1 MNVEYES
8 VSNQEIIRLNQHI
21 EEYEEMFNSIIEPLI
36 MLDENLSFSYVNE
49 AACLMLEL
57 SREKLTELRLTDFL
71 EESSFFDFDSLE
83 DSSLKSAHKGK
94 RRVQLLTGTVKELE
108 FIRIGTLTKGKSVF
122 RLEDVSKVE
131 PVEENLMSPELL
143 LGNGEEEGEGILL
156 MDRQGVVVEAN
167 SAFTEGLKINKREL
181 IGKKMSEL
189 MTYEYEPTVKK
200 GVDKIF
206 STLKSMGEL
215 EVTLHGKPCRFSF
228 STSSTVGNEYF
239 KSTFSKITESKI
251 MEKKLETSER
261 IFAELFDQSMEGIIF
276 WNEDG
281 IIFRVNQSACKI
293 FESTREEMIGSDTWK
308 YIFKKN
314 HYFKRMLATFERDG
328 QVRDDIFYKM
338 PNNQIKLLELTAKK
352 YEGDGYNVTIFRNA
366 TERWEIEKELRK
378 SEKKFRKIFEGSMD
392 GLILWN
398 KEGFTDINESGKVIL
413 GISKESLLSLSI
425 QEFIEKIPGNADE
438 LSAYM
443 EDVYKKGI
451 YSSVVALKFADG
463 SVKHIEFLTRSNL
476 YSNLNLSVFRD
487 VSKNLEMQEQI
498 RKSDTLHV
506 VGELAAGIAHE
517 IRNPMTALKG
527 FIQLLEDMVQEDFS
541 TYFHIITSEIQRIE
555 TIITEFLVLAKPQ
568 ALQYQEQD
576 VQMIMKETLELLAA
590 QALLNNVRFETDF
603 EGDESNVFCEA
614 NQLKQVFINIIKNA
628 LEVMPD
634 GGIVRIK
641 SSQVSKKHVCISII
655 DQGNGI
661 SEDKLKKLGEPFYT
675 TKERGTGLGLM
686 VSYKIIEEHNGY
698 IEVESEVDK
707 GTSFHIFLPL
717 RGKAQGTFTR

>member
-1 MNVEYES
+1 MNVEYEA
-8 VSNQEIIRLNQHI
+8 VYNEEIIRLNQQI
-21 EEYEEMFNSIIEPLI
+21 AEYKEMFNSIIEPLI
-36 MLDENLSFSYVNE
+36 MMDENLGFSYANE
-49 AACLMLEL
+49 AACLLL
-57 SREKLTELRLTDFL
+57 DISREKLTELRLTDFL
-71 EESSFFDFDSLE
+71 QESSFFDVNLQEGFNSLNN
-83 DSSLKSAHKGK
+83 LLRGK
-94 RRVQLLTGTVKELE
+94 VQLLTGIKKELE
-108 FIRIGTLTKGKSVF
+108 FIRIGTLSNGKGIF
-122 RLEDVSKVE
+122 RLEEVTEVK
-131 PVEENLMSPELL
+131 PVGEALRSPKLF
-143 LGNGEEEGEGILL
+143 LGNYDREKEGILL
-156 MDRQGVVVEAN
+156 LDREGVVVEVN
-167 SAFTEGLKINKREL
+167 SAFIDGLKINKREL

-189 MTYEYEPTVKK
+189 MTHEYEPTVKE

-215 EVTLHGKPCRFSF
+215 EVTLHGKPCRFTF

-281 IIFRVNQSACKI
+281 IIFRVNHSACKI

-352 YEGDGYNVTIFRNA
+352 HEGDGYNVTIIRNV

-378 SEKKFRKIFEGSMD
+378 SEQKFRKIFEGSMD

-398 KEGFTDINESGKVIL
+398 KEGFTDINESGKAIL
-413 GISKESLLSLSI
+413 GISKERLLSLSVK
-425 QEFIEKIPGNADE
+425 EFIEKIPGNAE
-438 LSAYM
+438 QFNAYV
-443 EDVYKKGI
+443 EEVYKKGV
-451 YSSVVALKFADG
+451 YSSIVPLKFEDG

-487 VSKNLEMQEQI
+487 VSENLEMQEQI

-541 TYFHIITSEIQRIE
+541 TYFQIITSEIQRIE

-568 ALQYQEQD
+568 ALQYLEQD
-576 VQMIMKETLELLAA
+576 VQIIMKETLELLAA
-590 QALLNNVRFETDF
+590 EALLNNIRFETNF
-603 EGDESNVFCEA
+603 EGAEFNVFCEA

-634 GGIVRIK
+634 GGIVHIK
-641 SSQVSKKHVCISII
+641 SQVSKKHVCISII

-707 GTSFHIFLPL
+707 GTGFHIFLPL
-717 RGKAQGTFTR
+717 KSKA